1 MTKNSRQSFRF
12 QLTRQYATSFLLLL
26 LILGAVTYLSLYQ
39 CLLQNLDR
47 GILLIAQSEA
57 DFATHNAALHLH
69 RTRDVLP
76 GGQGDYLP
84 RYVEIVSPSGVL
96 ITANHALKTSLLPP
110 PQHQSDR
117 EPSFHY
123 AKLNKASYR
132 MIYLPIEKDRQQYV
146 LQVATPMQSIE
157 ETLSYVMT
165 VYSIACI
172 LVLLFA
178 LWLAWR
184 LAQRAVAPLEVMA
197 SISDHINVQQLDKR
211 IPTDPDM
218 PIELYELTQKL
229 NHMLARLEF
238 STQALQQF
246 TADASHELK
255 TPLTILKGEIQV
267 ALRKPRDAKEYK
279 SLVES
284 NLEEVNRLI
293 LLVEALLQLSRFEQT
308 QYSESLVSDMT
319 EYHTLIKQCLPRWQE
334 LAHEKQIQV
343 IIESTIPT
351 LWINIAPPYVSQLL
365 HNLFENALKASDPG
379 SQIKIEISETPQTAI
394 LSIRDW
400 GSGIA
405 DIYHQ
410 RIFERFF
417 QVDASRSENNN
428 HFGIGLS
435 LCKAIVETHG
445 GTLEVKSQLG
455 KGSTF
460 SIRFQKANPPPQSS
474 KLLFA

>member
-1 MTKNSRQSFRF
+1 MTKNSRQSFRLL
-12 QLTRQYATSFLLLL
+12 LTRQYATSFLLLL
-26 LILGAVTYLSLYQ
+26 LILGGVTYFSLYQ
-39 CLLQNLDR
+39 CLLQNLDH

-57 DFATHNAALHLH
+57 DFATRNASLHLH

-76 GGQGDYLP
+76 GVQSNYLS
-84 RYVEIVSPSGVL
+84 RYVEILDTSGHLVVS
-96 ITANHALKTSLLPP
+96 NHSSKISLLPP
-110 PQHQSDR
+110 IQKGNDS
-117 EPSFHY
+117 EPIFRF
-123 AKLNKASYR
+123 AKMNKASYR
-132 MIYLPIEKDRQQYV
+132 IISLPIEKDGQSYI

-157 ETLSYVMT
+157 GTLRYVMT
-165 VYSIACI
+165 VYSISCV

-184 LAQRAVAPLEVMA
+184 LARRAVAPLDIIA
-197 SISDHINVQQLDKR
+197 AISDRINVQELDKR
-211 IPTDPDM
+211 IPIDPDM

-229 NHMLARLEF
+229 NHMLARLEL

-284 NLEEVNRLI
+284 NLEEVDRLI
-293 LLVEALLQLSRFEQT
+293 LLVEALLQLSRFDQT
-308 QYSESLVSDMT
+308 RSTAPLISGVT
-319 EYHTLIKQCLPRWQE
+319 EYNAVINQCLPRLKILAQE
-334 LAHEKQIQV
+334 KRIQI
-343 IIESTIPT
+343 IFESPGTE
-351 LWINIAPPYVSQLL
+351 LWVDIAPPYIIQLL
-365 HNLFENALKASDPG
+365 HNLFENALKASTPG
-379 SQIKIEISETPQTAI
+379 SQIKIVLAETSQTVI
-394 LSIRDW
+394 LSITDW

-417 QVDASRSENNN
+417 QVDASRSENTN

-445 GTLEVKSQLG
+445 GTLELKSKVG
-455 KGSTF
+455 EGSTF
-460 SIRFQKANPPPQSS
+460 SIAFQKASPQVQSLS
-474 KLLFA
+474 LLS